1 MLGRVVAFLLG
12 YLQIEVRG
20 GRLSQFLSTALGTG
34 LSLWGVKRREDR
46 LRANLT
52 ISAFHSLR
60 PAARDSR
67 SRVRI
72 VERRGFPFLMNRL
85 RRRPILIAGAF
96 SCLGF
101 ILWAT
106 AHLWV
111 VRVKITGPQQL
122 DPRAVLA
129 AAAEAG
135 LRQGARKSRVDPEQV
150 RTHIEQSLP
159 EASWVV
165 IRIQGT
171 RAVIEVVEKA
181 VEHRLDQADC
191 VHLVAKKSGV
201 IEQVIPFQGEP
212 MIKRGDVVHAG
223 NLLIECSLRYWSGGR
238 PQVYP
243 GTPFP
248 PRETTAR
255 TLLAQAVVRARVMYE
270 EYREI
275 SLMREV
281 PVRTGQT
288 EQRVV
293 LNWLKRPILLS
304 GSLESKFAATEER
317 RQVYPSFQWRNWKSP
332 VELVI
337 YDIDE
342 VEIHHER
349 IPLKDVVDAAKEQME
364 GQLRWVLGPQDRLL
378 RPLTVQ
384 IVDRRPDSVGLR
396 LTVETLE
403 EIAAP
408 IRGALPTT
416 QPTDRSIQ

>member
-1 MLGRVVAFLLG
+1 MLRRVIAFLLG
-12 YLQIEVRG
+12 YLRIEVRG

-34 LSLWGVKRREDR
+34 LSLWRVERKGEA

-52 ISAFHSLR
+52 MSSFHSLR
-60 PAARDSR
+60 PAARSAR
-67 SRVRI
+67 SKVRI
-72 VERRGFPFLMNRL
+72 LERRGLPFMANRL
-85 RRRPILIAGAF
+85 RKRPILIAGAIC
-96 SCLGF
+96 CLGF

-135 LRQGARKSRVDPEQV
+135 LKQGAWTSRVDPEQV
-150 RTHIEQSLP
+150 RAHIEQRLP

-212 MIKRGDVVHAG
+212 FVQRGDVVRAG
-223 NLLIECSLRYWSGGR
+223 DLLIECSLKYWVGGR

-255 TLLAQAVVRARVMYE
+255 TLLAQAVVRARIMYD

-275 SLMREV
+275 SLVREV
-281 PVRTGQT
+281 PVQTGRI
-288 EQRVV
+288 ERRIV
-293 LNWLKRPILLS
+293 LNWLDRPILLS
-304 GSLESKFAATEER
+304 GRSESEFASAEER
-317 RQVYPSFQWRNWKSP
+317 RQVYPSFEWRNWKSP

-337 YDIDE
+337 YHIDE
-342 VEIHHER
+342 VEIRQER
-349 IPLKDVVDAAKEQME
+349 IPVEEVIDSARKQME
-364 GQLRWVLGPQDRLL
+364 GQLRWVLGPKDRLL
-378 RPLTVQ
+378 TPLTVDV
-384 IVDRRPDSVGLR
+384 IDRRPESVGLR
-396 LTVETLE
+396 LRVETLE

-408 IRGALPTT
+408 SRGPAP
-416 QPTDRSIQ
+416 PPK